1 MKSLLFCVAA
11 LLVGLPVQSETISAH
26 SENKTSSVW
35 LILVLH
41 PMGNA
46 AMPSQ
51 FNSMIKIPMNDMNQ
65 CEEQGASFKASQKVQ
80 SWFLEGREYIC
91 LEGAS
96 R

>member
-46 AMPSQ
+46 AM
-51 FNSMIKIPMNDMNQ
+51 
-65 CEEQGASFKASQKVQ
+65 
-80 SWFLEGREYIC
+80 
-91 LEGAS
+91 
-96 R
+96 